1 DAQALA
7 GDVAITKDGAN
18 LLRLRLHNGIS
29 LQPEMGHCEIKLAI
43 GLELQQGAEG
53 GDLVELGIIFDD
65 LLGVEPSTR
74 REFQIADNG
83 RPVAWSGG
91 ESKGGN
97 RVEGFENIALAR
109 NQRAAEGVVEE
120 MFLYQ
125 IPGKKI
131 DGLVLAGFDKKALGY
146 AVLDFV

>member
-1 DAQALA
+1 
-7 GDVAITKDGAN
+7 
-18 LLRLRLHNGIS
+18 
-29 LQPEMGHCEIKLAI
+29 
-43 GLELQQGAEG
+43 QQGAEG

-97 RVEGFENIALAR
+97 RVEGFENNALAR

-146 AVLDFV
+146 AVLDFVGVGKRGVAVEADKVGEIVDAGDVAIGGKGFDSVFVAVPRVG